1 MIREKTAIFKRV
13 STGEQNTENQ
23 DLQLSNLAAEL
34 NLEIVKIYDI
44 SASAYKNQH
53 HPEINRIIRD
63 SKRNGVKH
71 LIIWDLSRLSRGGIE
86 QTFSYLENFR
96 KHGITV
102 HSCNDDLSN
111 ELIIAVN
118 AICNRFAS
126 NINSERTKAGLERAK
141 RAGKTLG
148 RPKGST
154 DKKQRSKIGYLYRW
168 N

>member
-1 MIREKTAIFKRV
+1 M
-13 STGEQNTENQ
+13 
-23 DLQLSNLAAEL
+23 
-34 NLEIVKIYDI
+34 
-44 SASAYKNQH
+44 
-53 HPEINRIIRD
+53 
-63 SKRNGVKH
+63 
-71 LIIWDLSRLSRGGIE
+71 IIWDLSRLSRGGIE

-96 KHGITV
+96 RHGITV

-154 DKKQRSKIGYLYRW
+154 DKKQRSKLGYLNRW